1 MHVQGAGDPVL
12 PCRQGNI
19 LLVLLYLH
27 TYCYL
32 LCVHTTLITFVLLF
46 CQVMIH
52 LGVRE
57 IPRLHVMPRW
67 TAKPLQCQMHC
78 RGEPRTDTCQQC
90 RHSAMH
96 DQFIDLARLACEDDR
111 CYEIVMRGIGKL
123 NRDLAA
129 AEAVPRRRSTKPAS
143 RKPRRKR

>member
-1 MHVQGAGDPVL
+1 
-12 PCRQGNI
+12 
-19 LLVLLYLH
+19 
-27 TYCYL
+27 
-32 LCVHTTLITFVLLF
+32 F
-46 CQVMIH
+46 QVMIH

-67 TAKPLQCQMHC
+67 TAKPLQCQVHC

-96 DQFIDLARLACEDDR
+96 DQFLDLARLACEDDR

-123 NRDLAA
+123 NRELAA
-129 AEAVPRRRSTKPAS
+129 AEAVPRRRSNKPAS
-143 RKPRRKR
+143 RKPRWKR